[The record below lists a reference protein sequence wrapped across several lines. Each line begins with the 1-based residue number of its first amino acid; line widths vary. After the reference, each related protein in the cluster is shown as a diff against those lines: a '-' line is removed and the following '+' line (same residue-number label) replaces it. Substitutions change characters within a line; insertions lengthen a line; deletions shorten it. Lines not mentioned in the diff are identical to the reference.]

1 MQPGVVNFLKV
12 PVPWFVPPCF
22 AKWWALEVA
31 PAGSRKDHT
40 KVYML
45 MDKTDNDYIGQE
57 QKKLQVAHLFQQEGQ
72 EKQL

>member
-1 MQPGVVNFLKV
+1 M
-12 PVPWFVPPCF
+12 
-22 AKWWALEVA
+22 A
-31 PAGSRKDHT
+31 PAGSRKDHA

-57 QKKLQVAHLFQQEGQ
+57 QKKLQVAHLFQQERR